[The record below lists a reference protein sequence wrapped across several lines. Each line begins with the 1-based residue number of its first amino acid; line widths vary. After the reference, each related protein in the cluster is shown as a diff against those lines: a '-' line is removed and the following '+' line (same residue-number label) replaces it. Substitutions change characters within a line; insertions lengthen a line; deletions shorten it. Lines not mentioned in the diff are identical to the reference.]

1 MSSKNNDLALGDLA
15 SSAKLDL
22 AERGIGNL
30 AVPHAAGGAWS
41 FSTYGARVEHVNYQ
55 NATSIAGHIAPI
67 LGLGMTNRGTGGN
80 FVGGGGGYISSTT
93 REWCRFV
100 ARRGSLQTFSSQG
113 GCELALRDGG
123 PLLVANV
130 IIGGKNQ
137 EFLLFNPESGISQLK
152 VTADLLVGRYPPDIP
167 VLLLFLL
174 AFVVAIPF
182 SIILSLLIA
191 IFPSLHLYK
200 VWKSKRKYLAN
211 EEQITQGIAI
221 VSNDFGARGVS
232 FG

>member
-1 MSSKNNDLALGDLA
+1 MSSKNNDLASGELA

-30 AVPHAAGGAWS
+30 EVPYAAGGAWS
-41 FSTYGARVEHVNYQ
+41 FSTYGARVENVNYQ
-55 NATSIAGHIAPI
+55 NATSITGHIAPI

-80 FVGGGGGYISSTT
+80 FVGGGGGYIASTT

-100 ARRGSLQTFSSQG
+100 ARRGNFQTFSSQG

-130 IIGGKNQ
+130 LIGGKNQ

-152 VTADLLVGRYPPDIP
+152 VTADQLVEQYPFRIGF
-167 VLLLFLL
+167 LLLFLL
-174 AFVVAIPF
+174 SFAVVQSF
-182 SIILSLLIA
+182 SIILGLLIA

-200 VWKSKRKYLAN
+200 VWTSKRKYRATQ
-211 EEQITQGIAI
+211 EQITQGIAI
-221 VSNDFGARGVS
+221 VSTDFGARGVS